1 MLSFCP
7 TFNTAL
13 RCGIFVVLET
23 VKNQNLLISAPYVLF
38 LMIKFCPTSGYY
50 IIQKEQLYT
59 TKEYNIYKS
68 FPKYL
73 KDMLTFVSLYTLLE
87 ELIFYLYVNLLLL
100 LIASTLAFRYF
111 ASKKQNSLP
120 NDVRSEPTLSGFR
133 RLLKAISFQT

>member
-1 MLSFCP
+1 
-7 TFNTAL
+7 
-13 RCGIFVVLET
+13 
-23 VKNQNLLISAPYVLF
+23 
-38 LMIKFCPTSGYY
+38 MIKFCPTSGYY

-111 ASKKQNSLP
+111 ASKK
-120 NDVRSEPTLSGFR
+120 
-133 RLLKAISFQT
+133 

>member
-133 RLLKAISFQT
+133 SFLKAISFQT